1 MRHPLLRHGHH
12 LARRRTALPR
22 AAVRDFRAL
31 ARALPCRDGVGAA
44 SCAAAGAPE
53 CEPASL
59 PPLSGSPT
67 CFSFFLVG
75 PARSKSAQTNPA
87 SYSAHCAPLRP
98 LGPAPARGQRWCAPP
113 SPRQGAPPGTLFP
126 PSRVLSVPS
135 PALRRRARPARALW
149 PSRAV
154 LRSGLT
160 DDHRPACLRF
170 FFGSAP
176 PSLSGA
182 AGACPARR
190 HRERKRRPHDA
201 VPDSRRPFGLCALR
215 FVRAPRKSP
224 APAEVGRHARGRR
237 PRRSGAR
244 AGCEGGAATRS
255 RAWRHRIGA
264 PREIRT
270 AADPQTAAS
279 KRGKALSAEEIKYLA
294 PQEIR
299 MACQWCG
306 RQER

>member
-1 MRHPLLRHGHH
+1 MPSPLALPTGCRPALHLLVRTQPHMLARLLPRANFEEQRAAAMRHPLLRHGHH

-113 SPRQGAPPGTLFP
+113 SPRQGAPPGTPFS

-154 LRSGLT
+154 LRS
-160 DDHRPACLRF
+160 
-170 FFGSAP
+170 
-176 PSLSGA
+176 
-182 AGACPARR
+182 
-190 HRERKRRPHDA
+190 
-201 VPDSRRPFGLCALR
+201 
-215 FVRAPRKSP
+215 
-224 APAEVGRHARGRR
+224 
-237 PRRSGAR
+237 
-244 AGCEGGAATRS
+244 
-255 RAWRHRIGA
+255 
-264 PREIRT
+264 
-270 AADPQTAAS
+270 
-279 KRGKALSAEEIKYLA
+279 
-294 PQEIR
+294 
-299 MACQWCG
+299 
-306 RQER
+306 